1 MNSIT
6 IASLEELDRAVSWL
20 DQMILESDRTVVA
33 FYADMGVGKT
43 TLISRYAQIHGSQ
56 QQPSSPT
63 FAIVNTYDTPRGVI
77 FHFDLYRIDDRREA
91 ESLALAEYFYA
102 PGATCLVEWP
112 EKIEEFLPEELTLRI
127 KMELT
132 ENGARKLSVVE

>member
-6 IASLEELDRAVSWL
+6 IDSLDELDAAVVWI
-20 DQMILESDRTVVA
+20 DHMILASGRTVVA

-43 TLISRYAQIHGSQ
+43 TLISRYAQIHGSK

-63 FAIVNTYDTPRGVI
+63 FAIINTYDTPNSVI

-91 ESLALAEYFYA
+91 EGLALAEYFYT

-112 EKIEEFLPEELTLRI
+112 EKIEEFLPQELTLRL
-127 KMELT
+127 KMELV
-132 ENGARKLSVVE
+132 EGGSRKLSVVE